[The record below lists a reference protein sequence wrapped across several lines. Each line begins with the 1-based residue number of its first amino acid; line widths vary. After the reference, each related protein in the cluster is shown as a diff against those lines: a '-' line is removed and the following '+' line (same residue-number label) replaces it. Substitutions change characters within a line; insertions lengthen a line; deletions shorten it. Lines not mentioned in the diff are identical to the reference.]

1 MNAAVPIRRHARPAV
16 APRQA
21 VLARLMPRGTLGR
34 ELLVVAAR
42 RRSLALKVGIPL
54 VLALPLIVGGAPT
67 FWAGMLLTVL
77 TAMVGAVGTAVTLA
91 RARQSGL
98 LVRLALVPRPGWRVV
113 GGVVVAGALVDL
125 IQLLPVVLL
134 VAIAGG
140 ATPLEW
146 AGLVVAVLAGLLTG
160 SLLGCVVAC
169 LAGGVG
175 EVLLDVC
182 VLLAP
187 LLFFGGL
194 FTGVPRQ
201 GWGWTVALID
211 PFGQLGSAFIGALGG
226 TPAFS
231 PATVLLVSAAAIVVV
246 LAGVGLLSR
255 PLLERR

>member
-1 MNAAVPIRRHARPAV
+1 VSVIASARRRTASAP
-16 APRQA
+16 APRRA
-21 VLARLMPRGTLGR
+21 VLSGLMPRETLGR

-42 RRSLALKVGIPL
+42 PRALALKVGIPL
-54 VLALPLIVGGAPT
+54 VLALPLVAGGAPT

-77 TAMVGAVGTAVTLA
+77 VAMVGAVGTAVTLA

-98 LVRLALVPRPGWRVV
+98 LIRLALVPRPGWRVV
-113 GGVVVAGALVDL
+113 GGVVAAGSMVDL
-125 IQLLPVVLL
+125 LQLLPVILL

-140 ATPLEW
+140 ATALQW
-146 AGLVVAVLAGLLTG
+146 AALVVAVLGGLMTG
-160 SLLGCVVAC
+160 SLLGCLVAT

-194 FTGVPRQ
+194 FTGVSRQ
-201 GWGWTVALID
+201 GWGWAVAFAD
-211 PFGQLGSAFIGALGG
+211 PFGQLGSGFIGALGG

-231 PATVLLVSAAAIVVV
+231 PATVLVVSTAAIAVS
-246 LAGVGLLSR
+246 LAAIGGLSR
-255 PLLERR
+255 FLLERR